1 MRLTAYSNKAA
12 IAHPGTKSRLGE
24 PRLQRAALL
33 IGRPALGW
41 LFSTPLWWN
50 VPAGFGWLPA
60 NYAVTTGAGDASGR
74 AW

>member
-12 IAHPGTKSRLGE
+12 IAHPGTKSGLGE

-33 IGRPALGW
+33 IGRPARNWLISALLG
-41 LFSTPLWWN
+41 WN
-50 VPAGFGWLPA
+50 VPANFT
-60 NYAVTTGAGDASGR
+60 VTTGTVDAGRG

>member
-41 LFSTPLWWN
+41 LFSKLLCWN

-60 NYAVTTGAGDASGR
+60 NYAVATGTMDAGGR
-74 AW
+74 PW